1 MPIKF
6 IKYYKIF
13 FIQIDIYIYNIF
25 IYKYILNRKYQL

>member
-13 FIQIDIYIYNIF
+13 FIQIDIYNIF